1 MSTGHL
7 NKMQGSLLWR
17 ADNSCFSPHWE
28 EQRKAL
34 PGFSGGPGFTWAP
47 REVQSSWLRQLILD
61 CSSLSFGQ
69 RASFCLS
76 HPISSPLL
84 FCVTS
89 PSWLASK
96 GIIFSQ
102 MCKGLYIGTSNASSS
117 SLLPSLHLF
126 LQVRSLLSI
135 QFYSGKKN
143 QIEWSNPKQK

>member
-1 MSTGHL
+1 ML
-7 NKMQGSLLWR
+7 
-17 ADNSCFSPHWE
+17 SPHWE

-34 PGFSGGPGFTWAP
+34 PGFLGKGFTWAP

-61 CSSLSFGQ
+61 CSYLSFGQ
-69 RASFCLS
+69 RASVCLS

-102 MCKGLYIGTSNASSS
+102 MCKGLYIAISNPSSS
-117 SLLPSLHLF
+117 SLLPSLHFIFAGEVSAIHTVLLGEKKSDWMKQTKTEVTLLF
-126 LQVRSLLSI
+126 SFHFLCL
-135 QFYSGKKN
+135 K
-143 QIEWSNPKQK
+143 